1 MHKTKKMMN
10 KQLMLTVLALFF
22 SVSTLF
28 AQKAE
33 NVVDISDDK
42 FDEAIAE
49 GVSIVDF
56 WAAWCAP
63 CRQQA
68 PILDEIAA
76 EMGDSIVIYKLN
88 TDYNKK
94 TPTNY
99 RVMGI
104 PTLILFDNGK
114 AVMRHVGVQTK
125 ETLIKEIRLIYA
137 SREEKD

>member
-1 MHKTKKMMN
+1 MKN
-10 KQLMLTVLALFF
+10 KQFILAVIVLLF
-22 SVSTLF
+22 SASTLF

-33 NVVDISDDK
+33 NIVDISDEK

-76 EMGDSIVIYKLN
+76 EMGDSIIIYKIN

-94 TPTNY
+94 TPTAY

-125 ETLIKEIRLIYA
+125 ETLMKEIRQIYA
-137 SREEKD
+137 SREEKN